1 MTPQVHLA
9 HRPPNTTPLPYTA
22 SPLKLLWDDLR
33 LAVRYAWALPL
44 VLFPLRLG
52 NTDRLDELH
61 PSPRNAISVG
71 TQVFLTIFQVFF
83 LFSIPFTVIC
93 MVPALWI
100 FVYITVAL
108 TSNYVICMILLNGF
122 RRVFV
127 SQVPIPEQ
135 PVHTRERW
143 FFINGIAGSH
153 SWMQNNLDQLSYTFG
168 RRITGIHN
176 RTSGII
182 FDLIECLIQ
191 RCFTYATADVRD
203 AYPLIKKA
211 LLDPDC
217 DKVVLI
223 LHSQGGI
230 EGGLVIDWLFDELPQ
245 PILERLE
252 VYTFAN
258 AANHFNNP
266 RRAFHAK
273 QNGKHYANSA
283 DMVSLIGVLHFI
295 TIPNRYIGRLFI
307 RASSGH
313 LLDQHYLDTMFTLGP
328 DHKVLENNPFMDM
341 EVETRLNGTPHEN
354 CEETLLPIS
363 STEPRQENH
372 SPVLRVK
379 DYSRLWQ
386 YRNGGI
392 PSEKTD

>member
-44 VLFPLRLG
+44 MLFPLRLG

-143 FFINGIAGSH
+143 FFINGIAG
-153 SWMQNNLDQLSYTFG
+153 
-168 RRITGIHN
+168 R
-176 RTSGII
+176 
-182 FDLIECLIQ
+182 
-191 RCFTYATADVRD
+191 
-203 AYPLIKKA
+203 
-211 LLDPDC
+211 
-217 DKVVLI
+217 
-223 LHSQGGI
+223 
-230 EGGLVIDWLFDELPQ
+230 
-245 PILERLE
+245 
-252 VYTFAN
+252 
-258 AANHFNNP
+258 
-266 RRAFHAK
+266 
-273 QNGKHYANSA
+273 
-283 DMVSLIGVLHFI
+283 
-295 TIPNRYIGRLFI
+295 
-307 RASSGH
+307 
-313 LLDQHYLDTMFTLGP
+313 
-328 DHKVLENNPFMDM
+328 
-341 EVETRLNGTPHEN
+341 
-354 CEETLLPIS
+354 
-363 STEPRQENH
+363 
-372 SPVLRVK
+372 
-379 DYSRLWQ
+379 
-386 YRNGGI
+386 
-392 PSEKTD
+392 